1 MEQKVLFNYSDP
13 GPEKYG
19 ATEEIT
25 VNKNNVTS
33 LRTYT
38 STGNFFLLNKR
49 NLFTEGGFP
58 SYTIYTSY
66 FVQKHTR
73 IHTLYIF

>member
-25 VNKNNVTS
+25 VNKNNVTRCIS
-33 LRTYT
+33 VHKILAH
-38 STGNFFLLNKR
+38 LE
-49 NLFTEGGFP
+49 LFSE
-58 SYTIYTSY
+58 
-66 FVQKHTR
+66 VE
-73 IHTLYIF
+73 